1 MEKMSTMQK
10 IVAWVSILIG
20 VFILSD
26 LLIAV
31 GINSAYR
38 DIRREDR
45 NEQIVVYQAE
55 ATYVNGRMR
64 GLIKEVKKDY
74 EGKYLKVALYSK
86 RDVLV
91 GESYIE
97 IQDVE
102 EGETQPFE
110 LLFKAKDVAYYK
122 LEIVEEKKEE
132 GKPLEILPKDLTR
145 PEIVFGTIVA
155 FLIFWG

>member
-1 MEKMSTMQK
+1 MSTMQK

-38 DIRREDR
+38 DIRREDG
-45 NEQIVVYQAE
+45 NEQIVVYQAD
-55 ATYVNGRMR
+55 ATYVNGRIR
-64 GLIKEVKKDY
+64 GLIKGVKTDY
-74 EGKYLKVALYSK
+74 EGKYLYIALYSK

-97 IQDVE
+97 IHDVE

-110 LLFKAKDVAYYK
+110 LLFRAKDVAYYK
-122 LEIVEEKKEE
+122 LEIVEEKKEADR
-132 GKPLEILPKDLTR
+132 KS
-145 PEIVFGTIVA
+145 VV
-155 FLIFWG
+155 

>member
-31 GINSAYR
+31 GINSAYK
-38 DIRREDR
+38 DIRREDS

-55 ATYVNGRMR
+55 ATYVNGRIR
-64 GLIKEVKKDY
+64 GLIKEVKTDY
-74 EGKYLKVALYSK
+74 EGKYLNVALYSK

-97 IQDVE
+97 IQEIE

-110 LLFKAKDVAYYK
+110 LFFRAKDVAYYK
-122 LEIVEEKKEE
+122 LEIVEEKKE
-132 GKPLEILPKDLTR
+132 GTPLEILPKDLTR
-145 PEIVFGTIVA
+145 PEIVFGTIIA